1 MKKAFVV
8 TDSNYGAL
16 VFTTLNGAVRY
27 LFKGKSVLQSSW
39 GENFDTHISDV
50 LIKIDN
56 GLQVSGECDELGSF
70 TLTET
75 VLINRNERLNDHGIV
90 VKGC

>member
-8 TDSNYGAL
+8 TDSIYGAL
-16 VFTTLNGAVRY
+16 VFTTLNGALKY
-27 LFKGKSVLQSSW
+27 LFKGKSVIKSEM
-39 GENFDTHISDV
+39 GESFDTHISDV
-50 LIKIDN
+50 LNKINN
-56 GLQVSGECDELGSF
+56 GLQVSGDCQELGSF